1 MTPYKRLVDGIKKI
15 LKSFEPSEVKP
26 QTAIST
32 IVDTQTSTPVR
43 IPRSAHTL
51 SRKHISKS
59 ALKVLYQLQSAGF
72 QAYIVG
78 GGVRDVLLGKQPK
91 DFDVVTNALPEQV
104 KGVFRNCRLIGR
116 RFVLAHV
123 YFGQEIVE
131 VATFRASHHHQS
143 EGNER
148 VIEDGRIVR
157 DNMYGTTVDEDA
169 NRRDFTFNALYY
181 DISDFSILDYAK
193 GMADLEAGIVRLIG
207 DPMLRYQEDPVRML
221 RAVRFAAKLDF
232 TIEASAAEP
241 IPQLGGLLADV
252 PSARLYDEVLKLFLS
267 GHGLKS
273 FRYLRQY
280 HLFEHLFQQTHDCML
295 ENPKVLAMIEQVLSN
310 TDERVAKQQSV
321 NPAFLFAALLWS
333 PILHVLPYH
342 REEGLSEQDCLINAI
357 QRVMNKQVKQVAIPK
372 RISVTMQE
380 IWLMQ
385 PRLLQRKN
393 KRKRLLLIE
402 HPRFRA
408 AYDFLALRGVLDE
421 EAREGADWWTQV
433 LKNEAQPIVNAHAP
447 ALPHVAEETPVDL
460 EKEELAT
467 GQITTHHPNIHK
479 QPHHNRRK
487 RRFYR
492 RKNDN
497 PSHTES

>member
-15 LKSFEPSEVKP
+15 LKSFEPSEVQP
-26 QTAIST
+26 QTALSSI
-32 IVDTQTSTPVR
+32 IDTQKPVPLR
-43 IPRSAHTL
+43 ISRAEHAL
-51 SRKHISKS
+51 SRKNISKS

-91 DFDVVTNALPEQV
+91 DFDIVTNALPEQV
-104 KGVFRNCRLIGR
+104 KNVFRNCRLIGR

-131 VATFRASHHHQS
+131 VATFRASHGGKVN
-143 EGNER
+143 GNER

-157 DNMYGTTVDEDA
+157 DNVYGTTVDEDA

-181 DISDFSILDYAK
+181 DINDFAILDYAN
-193 GMADLEAGIVRLIG
+193 GMADLQAGIVRLIG

-221 RAVRFAAKLDF
+221 RAVRFAAKLGF
-232 TIEASAAEP
+232 TIENYTAEP

-252 PSARLYDEVLKLFLS
+252 PSARLHDEVLKLFLS

-280 HLFEHLFQQTHDCML
+280 GLFEHLFRQTHECIL
-295 ENPKVLAMIEQVLSN
+295 ENPNVLTMVEQVLKN

-333 PILHVLPYH
+333 PILKVLPFH
-342 REEGLSEQDCLINAI
+342 REEGASEQDCLINAM

-372 RISVTMQE
+372 RISVIMQE

-393 KRKRLLLIE
+393 KRKRLLLME

-408 AYDFLALRGVLDE
+408 AYDFLLLRAFLDA
-421 EAREGADWWTQV
+421 EAREGAEWWTQ
-433 LKNEAQPIVNAHAP
+433 
-447 ALPHVAEETPVDL
+447 ALTTEVVARVPEENTPVIAEIEETLIISTPP
-460 EKEELAT
+460 
-467 GQITTHHPNIHK
+467 THPAIHK

-487 RRFYR
+487 RRPYR
-492 RKNDN
+492 RRNDA
-497 PSHTES
+497 SQSES